1 VVKKFLIVNADD
13 FGQSRGVNRG
23 IIEAHQNGIVTSASL
38 MVRWPAAAEAADYAR
53 RHPRLSLGL
62 HVDLGEWA
70 FNDGAWVALYDV
82 VRTEDASAVR
92 AEIARQFAAF
102 HRLTGKQPTHADS
115 HQHVHNEDP
124 ARSILIEI
132 CRKLGVPLRHCD
144 PGIRYCGS
152 FYGQT
157 AEGFSDA
164 QAISVD
170 ALLQILGTLKPGI
183 TELGCHPGDAS
194 DLDTMYRNERVDEMK
209 VLCDPRIRA
218 AIDGCGIELFGF
230 HELLTRATDGGAC
243 RDRETT

>member
-1 VVKKFLIVNADD
+1 VATKFLIVNADD
-13 FGQSRGVNRG
+13 FGQTRGLNGG

-38 MVRWPAAAEAADYAR
+38 MVRWPAAAEAASYAG

-70 FNDGAWVALYDV
+70 FDGGAWVTLYDV
-82 VRTEDASAVR
+82 VQTEDASAVA

-102 HRLTGKQPTHADS
+102 QRLTGKQPTHVDS
-115 HQHVHNEDP
+115 HQHVHNEEP

-132 CRKLGVPLRHCD
+132 CRKLAIPLRHHS
-144 PGIRYCGS
+144 PEIHYCGS

-157 AEGFSDA
+157 SEGFPDP

-170 ALLQILGTLKPGI
+170 ALLKILATLKPGV

-194 DLDTMYRNERVDEMK
+194 DLDTMYRNERGDEMK

-218 AIDGCGIELFGF
+218 AIDGHGIELRGF
-230 HELLTRATDGGAC
+230 HDLLTRATNAGTC
-243 RDRETT
+243 KEWETS

>member
-1 VVKKFLIVNADD
+1 VATKFLIVNADD
-13 FGQSRGVNRG
+13 FGQSCGVNRG

-53 RHPRLSLGL
+53 RHPKLSLGL

-70 FNDGAWVALYDV
+70 FNGEVWVTLYDV
-82 VRTEDASAVR
+82 VQTENASAVA

-102 HRLTGKQPTHADS
+102 HRLTGNQPTHVDS

-132 CRKLGVPLRHCD
+132 CRKLGVPLRNANPEIH
-144 PGIRYCGS
+144 YCGS

-157 AEGFSDA
+157 AEGFSDS

-170 ALLQILGTLKPGI
+170 ALVKLLGTLKPGI

-194 DLDTMYRNERVDEMK
+194 DLDTMYRNERLDEMK

-218 AIDGCGIELFGF
+218 AIAGCGIDLCSF
-230 HELLTRATDGGAC
+230 HELSTRTTRGGTC
-243 RDRETT
+243 